1 MPCDALRKVGRRLAD
16 PASILPQLTLPFAL
30 TPANDGYRM
39 VTHFVEFFLGFG
51 YGHNSGFVRFA
62 LNPTDVVRTAY
73 TLGLH
78 T

>member
-1 MPCDALRKVGRRLAD
+1 MPCNALRKVGRRLAD
-16 PASILPQLTLPFAL
+16 PASILPQFALPFAL
-30 TPANDGYRM
+30 TPANDGCRM
-39 VTHFVEFFLGFG
+39 VTHFVGFFFGFG

-62 LNPTDVVRTAY
+62 LNPTDVVRLAY